1 MHQPDPPMTVP
12 THHAFVHPPMRLLV
26 AGFLATSAVAL
37 LVVSSPAS
45 AQFSRPKPASLA
57 APESSTPRGGDY
69 IAVVVNQEL
78 VTAGEIEQ
86 RLARVRENAAR
97 AKSTLPPAA
106 ELRQQVLEALI
117 DERVQVTYA
126 RDSGTRID
134 EAELDRAV
142 LNVAVQNQISL
153 PQLRERLRADGMDFT
168 RFRNN
173 IRDQMM
179 VERIREREVQG
190 RIRITDSDIDAAIER
205 ERANAGSAAEYN
217 IAQVLIGVPEGA
229 NDNLVAERLRVART
243 VYTRVKAGEVFEDVA
258 RAISEDGNKAQG
270 GVIGM
275 RGADRL
281 PEVFVAQVRN
291 LKSGELAEQPLRTGA
306 GFHVLKL
313 VDRRDAGAFSITQT
327 MARHI
332 LLKPSAQL
340 SQVAAI
346 ARLADFKKQIVSGAK
361 TFPQLAKENSEDGSA
376 PQGGELGWVS
386 PGGFVPEFEE
396 AMNALALGAMSDPV
410 VSRFGVHLIQV
421 TERKQTTLEPKQQR
435 EQARNVLREQK
446 FEDAYAD
453 WLRDLRARAYV
464 ERREAPQ

>member
-1 MHQPDPPMTVP
+1 MTEP
-12 THHAFVHPPMRLLV
+12 THPSFFRPPLRMRV
-26 AGFLATSAVAL
+26 AALCATSAAAL
-37 LVVSSPAS
+37 LVVCAPAS

-57 APESSTPRGGDY
+57 APESSVPRGGDY

-86 RLARVRENAAR
+86 RLAQVRENAIR

-117 DERVQVTYA
+117 DERVQVTHA

-134 EAELDRAV
+134 ESELDRAV

-153 PQLRERLRADGMDFT
+153 PQLRERLRADGMDFA

-190 RIRITDSDIDAAIER
+190 RIRITDADIDAAIEK

-217 IAQVLIGVPEGA
+217 IAQVLIGVPEAA
-229 NDNLVAERLRVART
+229 NDNVVAERLRLART
-243 VYTRVKAGEVFEDVA
+243 VYTRVKAGEAFEDVA

-275 RGADRL
+275 RGTDRL

-291 LKSGELAEQPLRTGA
+291 LKSGDVAAEPLRTGA

-313 VDRRDAGAFSITQT
+313 VERRDASAFSITQT

-340 SQVAAI
+340 SQDAAI
-346 ARLADFKKQIVSGAK
+346 ARLADFKKQILSGAK
-361 TFPQLAKENSEDGSA
+361 TFPQLAKDNSEDGSA
-376 PQGGELGWVS
+376 SQGGELGWVS
-386 PGGFVPEFEE
+386 REVTVCVAAG
-396 AMNALALGAMSDPV
+396 LAAV
-410 VSRFGVHLIQV
+410 VAVVANRIAFSGVVQ
-421 TERKQTTLEPKQQR
+421 QTITRDIVLQDLQR
-435 EQARNVLREQK
+435 V
-446 FEDAYAD
+446 
-453 WLRDLRARAYV
+453 RA
-464 ERREAPQ
+464 

>member
-1 MHQPDPPMTVP
+1 MTEPIIQSFFGRPAHWRAAAWVG
-12 THHAFVHPPMRLLV
+12 VLML
-26 AGFLATSAVAL
+26 TSTA
-37 LVVSSPAS
+37 AS
-45 AQFSRPKPASLA
+45 AQFTQPRPASLA
-57 APESSTPRGGDY
+57 TAEVPSRGGDY

-86 RLARVRENAAR
+86 RVVRVRENAAR
-97 AKSTLPPAA
+97 SKATLPPLS

-134 EAELDRAV
+134 DAELDRAV
-142 LNVAVQNQISL
+142 LNVAVQNQVSL
-153 PQLRERLRADGMDFT
+153 SQLRERLRADGVDFT
-168 RFRNN
+168 RFRSN

-190 RIRITDSDIDAAIER
+190 RIRITDAEIDATIEK
-205 ERANAGSAAEYN
+205 ERSSAGMATEFN
-217 IAQVLIGVPEGA
+217 IAQVLVSVPEGA
-229 NDNLVAERLRVART
+229 SVAEAADRLRLANT
-243 VYTRVKAGEVFEDVA
+243 VYARVKSGESFEDVA
-258 RAISEDGNKAQG
+258 RAISEDGNKALG
-270 GVIGM
+270 GVIGL

-291 LKSGELAEQPLRTGA
+291 LKAGELAAAPLRTGA

-313 VDRRDAGAFSITQT
+313 VERRDAGAFSITQT
-327 MARHI
+327 QARHI

-340 SQVAAI
+340 SQGAAI
-346 ARLADFKKQIVSGAK
+346 ARLTEFKKQILSGAK
-361 TFPQLAKENSEDGSA
+361 AFAQIAKDNSEDGSA
-376 PQGGELGWVS
+376 LQGGELGWVS

-396 AMNALALGAMSDPV
+396 AMNALPLGGLSDPV
-410 VSRFGVHLIQV
+410 ISRFGVHLIQV
-421 TERKQTTLEPKQQR
+421 AERRQTTLEPKQQR

-446 FEDAYAD
+446 FEEAYTN

>member
-1 MHQPDPPMTVP
+1 MIEPSSHHFIRPAARLWTVAYTAVSAAALMLTVP
-12 THHAFVHPPMRLLV
+12 T
-26 AGFLATSAVAL
+26 
-37 LVVSSPAS
+37 AS
-45 AQFSRPKPASLA
+45 AQFNKPKPASLA
-57 APESSTPRGGDY
+57 SSAAPSRGGDY

-78 VTAGEIEQ
+78 VTAGEVEQ
-86 RLARVRENAAR
+86 RMARVRENAAR
-97 AKSTLPPAA
+97 SKASLPPQA

-117 DERVQVTYA
+117 DERVQVTHA

-153 PQLRERLRADGMDFT
+153 AQLRERLRADGVDFT
-168 RFRNN
+168 RFRSN

-179 VERIREREVQG
+179 VERIREREVQS
-190 RIRITDSDIDAAIER
+190 RIRISDAEIDTAIEK
-205 ERANAGSAAEYN
+205 ERASAGSATEFN

-229 NDNLVAERLRVART
+229 SVSAVAERLRVANS
-243 VYTRVKAGEVFEDVA
+243 VYSRVKAGETFEEVA

-270 GVIGM
+270 GVIGL
-275 RGADRL
+275 RAADRL

-291 LKSGELAEQPLRTGA
+291 LKAGELVAQPLRTGA

-313 VDRRDAGAFSITQT
+313 VERRDAGAFAITQT
-327 MARHI
+327 LARHI

-340 SQVAAI
+340 SQDAAV
-346 ARLADFKKQIVSGAK
+346 ARLAEFKKQILSGAK
-361 TFPQLAKENSEDGSA
+361 TFAQLAKDNSEDGSA

-396 AMNALALGAMSDPV
+396 AMNALALGGMSDPV

-421 TERKQTTLEPKQQR
+421 TERRQTTLELKQQR

-446 FEDAYAD
+446 FEEAYTD

>member
-1 MHQPDPPMTVP
+1 MTEPNNSSSHRPSARWPV
-12 THHAFVHPPMRLLV
+12 TALMVAFVLTPQM
-26 AGFLATSAVAL
+26 S
-37 LVVSSPAS
+37 S
-45 AQFSRPKPASLA
+45 AQFNRPKPASLA
-57 APESSTPRGGDY
+57 AGETPSRGGDY

-86 RLARVRENAAR
+86 RVARVRENAAR
-97 AKSTLPPAA
+97 SKATLPPPE

-134 EAELDRAV
+134 EAEIDRAV
-142 LNVAVQNQISL
+142 LNVAVQNQVSL
-153 PQLRERLRADGMDFT
+153 PQLRERLRADGIDFT
-168 RFRNN
+168 RFRSN

-190 RIRITDSDIDAAIER
+190 RIRITDAEIDAAIEK
-205 ERANAGSAAEYN
+205 ERASAGSATEFN
-217 IAQVLIGVPEGA
+217 IAQVLVGVPEGA
-229 NDNLVAERLRVART
+229 SVTLVAERLRMANT
-243 VYTRVKAGEVFEDVA
+243 VYSRVKAGETFEDIA

-270 GVIGM
+270 GVIGL

-291 LKSGELAEQPLRTGA
+291 LKAGELATPPLRTDA

-313 VDRRDAGAFSITQT
+313 VDRRNAGAFSITQT

-340 SQVAAI
+340 SQAAAI
-346 ARLADFKKQIVSGAK
+346 VRLADFKKQILSGAK
-361 TFPQLAKENSEDGSA
+361 AFAQLAKDNSEDGSA
-376 PQGGELGWVS
+376 SQGGALGWVS

-396 AMNALALGAMSDPV
+396 AMNALALGGLSDPV

-421 TERKQTTLEPKQQR
+421 TERRQTTLEPKQQR

-446 FEDAYAD
+446 FEEAYTD

>member
-1 MHQPDPPMTVP
+1 MTEPKFRSTARRPP
-12 THHAFVHPPMRLLV
+12 ARLLA
-26 AGFLATSAVAL
+26 AGL
-37 LVVSSPAS
+37 LVTATAALVTAASSAS

-57 APESSTPRGGDY
+57 APESAGSRGGDY

-97 AKSTLPPAA
+97 AKSTLPPAT

-117 DERVQVTYA
+117 DERVQVTHA

-190 RIRITDSDIDAAIER
+190 RIRITDADIDATIEK
-205 ERANAGSAAEYN
+205 ERANAGSAAEFN

-229 NDNLVAERLRVART
+229 SVTAVAERLRVANT
-243 VYTRVKAGEVFEDVA
+243 VYSRVKAGETFEDVA

-281 PEVFVAQVRN
+281 PEIFVAQVRN
-291 LKSGELAEQPLRTGA
+291 LKAGELAAEPLRTGA

-313 VDRRDAGAFSITQT
+313 VERRDAGAFSITQT

-340 SQVAAI
+340 SQDAAI
-346 ARLADFKKQIVSGAK
+346 GRLADFKRQITSGAK
-361 TFPQLAKENSEDGSA
+361 TFAQMAKDNSEDGSA

-396 AMNALALGAMSDPV
+396 AMNALALGALSDPV

-446 FEDAYAD
+446 FEEAYVE

>member
-1 MHQPDPPMTVP
+1 MTELTLRSSARP
-12 THHAFVHPPMRLLV
+12 
-26 AGFLATSAVAL
+26 LARAPARSLTAAMLAAAMVIA
-37 LVVSSPAS
+37 SSPAA
-45 AQFSRPKPASLA
+45 AQFSRPKPTSLA
-57 APESSTPRGGDY
+57 APESPASRGGDY

-117 DERVQVTYA
+117 DERVQVTHA

-190 RIRITDSDIDAAIER
+190 RIRITDADIDATIEK
-205 ERANAGSAAEYN
+205 ERANAGTAAEYN

-229 NDNLVAERLRVART
+229 SAVAVAERLRVANT
-243 VYTRVKAGEVFEDVA
+243 VYSRVKAGETFEDVA

-291 LKSGELAEQPLRTGA
+291 LKAGELAAEPLRTGA

-313 VDRRDAGAFSITQT
+313 VERRDAGAFSITQT

-340 SQVAAI
+340 SQDAAI
-346 ARLADFKKQIVSGAK
+346 ARLADFKKQITSGAK
-361 TFPQLAKENSEDGSA
+361 TFAQLAKDNSEDGSA
-376 PQGGELGWVS
+376 SQGGELGWVS

-446 FEDAYAD
+446 FEEAYAD

>member
-1 MHQPDPPMTVP
+1 MTEP
-12 THHAFVHPPMRLLV
+12 NIHSFTRPCAPWRAAALMAALV
-26 AGFLATSAVAL
+26 LAA
-37 LVVSSPAS
+37 PQAS
-45 AQFSRPKPASLA
+45 AQFNRPKPASLA
-57 APESSTPRGGDY
+57 AADTPSRGGDY

-86 RLARVRENAAR
+86 RVARVRENAAR
-97 AKSTLPPAA
+97 SKATLPPLA

-117 DERVQVTYA
+117 DERVQVTHA

-142 LNVAVQNQISL
+142 LNVAVQNQVSL
-153 PQLRERLRADGMDFT
+153 PQLRERLRADGMDFG

-179 VERIREREVQG
+179 VERVREREVQG
-190 RIRITDSDIDAAIER
+190 RIRITDSEIDAAIEK
-205 ERANAGSAAEYN
+205 ERTNAGSATEFN
-217 IAQVLIGVPEGA
+217 IAQVLISVPEGA
-229 NDNLVAERLRVART
+229 SAAAVAERLRVANT
-243 VYTRVKAGEVFEDVA
+243 VYSRVKSGETFEDVA

-270 GVIGM
+270 GVIGL

-291 LKSGELAEQPLRTGA
+291 LKPGELAAQPLRTGA

-313 VDRRDAGAFSITQT
+313 VERRDAGAFSITQT
-327 MARHI
+327 LARHI

-340 SQVAAI
+340 SQDAAI
-346 ARLADFKKQIVSGAK
+346 ARLADFKKQITSGAK
-361 TFPQLAKENSEDGSA
+361 TFAQLAKDNSEDGSA

-396 AMNALALGAMSDPV
+396 AMNGLTLGAMSDPV

-435 EQARNVLREQK
+435 DQARNVLREQK
-446 FEDAYAD
+446 FEEAYAD

>member
-1 MHQPDPPMTVP
+1 MTEPKISSHICPP
-12 THHAFVHPPMRLLV
+12 THRLAAALMLALV
-26 AGFLATSAVAL
+26 LSPQWAL
-37 LVVSSPAS
+37 
-45 AQFSRPKPASLA
+45 AQFNKPKPASLA
-57 APESSTPRGGDY
+57 AAEPPSRGGDY

-86 RLARVRENAAR
+86 RVARVRENAAR
-97 AKSTLPPAA
+97 SKATLPPLV

-117 DERVQVTYA
+117 DERVQVTHA

-142 LNVAVQNQISL
+142 MNVAVQNQISL
-153 PQLRERLRADGMDFT
+153 PQLRERLRADGVDFT
-168 RFRNN
+168 RFRSN

-190 RIRITDSDIDAAIER
+190 RIRITDAEIDATIEK
-205 ERANAGSAAEYN
+205 ERANAGSATEFN

-229 NDNLVAERLRVART
+229 SVTAVAERLRVANT
-243 VYTRVKAGEVFEDVA
+243 VYSRTQAGETFEDVA

-270 GVIGM
+270 GVIGL

-291 LKSGELAEQPLRTGA
+291 LKTGELATPPLRTGA

-313 VDRRDAGAFSITQT
+313 VERRDAGAFSITQT
-327 MARHI
+327 LARHI

-340 SQVAAI
+340 SQDAAI
-346 ARLADFKKQIVSGAK
+346 ARLADFKKQILSGAK
-361 TFPQLAKENSEDGSA
+361 AFAQLAKDNSEDGSA
-376 PQGGELGWVS
+376 PTGGELGWVS

-396 AMNALALGAMSDPV
+396 AMNALALGGMSDPV

-446 FEDAYAD
+446 FENAYTD

>member
-1 MHQPDPPMTVP
+1 M
-12 THHAFVHPPMRLLV
+12 
-26 AGFLATSAVAL
+26 
-37 LVVSSPAS
+37 
-45 AQFSRPKPASLA
+45 
-57 APESSTPRGGDY
+57 
-69 IAVVVNQEL
+69 
-78 VTAGEIEQ
+78 
-86 RLARVRENAAR
+86 
-97 AKSTLPPAA
+97 
-106 ELRQQVLEALI
+106 
-117 DERVQVTYA
+117 
-126 RDSGTRID
+126 
-134 EAELDRAV
+134 
-142 LNVAVQNQISL
+142 
-153 PQLRERLRADGMDFT
+153 
-168 RFRNN
+168 
-173 IRDQMM
+173 
-179 VERIREREVQG
+179 
-190 RIRITDSDIDAAIER
+190 
-205 ERANAGSAAEYN
+205 
-217 IAQVLIGVPEGA
+217 
-229 NDNLVAERLRVART
+229 
-243 VYTRVKAGEVFEDVA
+243 KAGEAFEDVA

-340 SQVAAI
+340 SQDAAV
-346 ARLADFKKQIVSGAK
+346 ARLADFKKQIASGAK

>member
-1 MHQPDPPMTVP
+1 MTEP
-12 THHAFVHPPMRLLV
+12 NISSSIRPFAHWQ
-26 AGFLATSAVAL
+26 ATALMVAL
-37 LVVSSPAS
+37 ALSPQMS
-45 AQFSRPKPASLA
+45 WAQFNRPKPASLA
-57 APESSTPRGGDY
+57 AAEAPSRGGDY

-78 VTAGEIEQ
+78 VTAGEIEL
-86 RLARVRENAAR
+86 RVARVRENAAR
-97 AKSTLPPAA
+97 SKATLPPLT
-106 ELRQQVLEALI
+106 ELRQQVMEALI
-117 DERVQVTYA
+117 DERVQVTHA

-134 EAELDRAV
+134 EAEVDRAV
-142 LNVAVQNQISL
+142 MNVAVQNQISL
-153 PQLRERLRADGMDFT
+153 PQLRERLRADGVDFT
-168 RFRNN
+168 RFRSN

-190 RIRITDSDIDAAIER
+190 RIRITDAEIDAAIEK
-205 ERANAGSAAEYN
+205 ERASAGSATEYN

-229 NDNLVAERLRVART
+229 SVTAVAERLRVANT
-243 VYTRVKAGEVFEDVA
+243 VYSRVKAGETFEDVA

-270 GVIGM
+270 GVIGL

-291 LKSGELAEQPLRTGA
+291 LKTGELAAQPLRTGA

-313 VDRRDAGAFSITQT
+313 AERRDAGAFSVTQT
-327 MARHI
+327 LARHI

-340 SQVAAI
+340 SQDAAI
-346 ARLADFKKQIVSGAK
+346 ARLADFKKQITSGAK
-361 TFPQLAKENSEDGSA
+361 TFAQLAKDNSEDGSA

-396 AMNALALGAMSDPV
+396 AMNALPLGGLSDPV

-446 FEDAYAD
+446 FEEAYAD